1 MSRLFSLFSSFF
13 EKNIKKNFQK
23 KNFHFLLGFCRLWGY
38 FIENFWSRLCVSSW
52 TWGSIF
58 EKRSY
63 DCLFR
68 FFKISQKS
76 CEKLKIEFLA
86 KNTPKSAF
94 LQISRFSPNRQ
105 KMSKSVQLLIFCAFP
120 LFTNRAKSKSAFLI
134 AFCQHFVKFGESQC
148 VPSFFQLLKKY
159 FQLLFSCFFQIT
171 IRANFFADFQ
181 TAFSWNISFDPKFVF
196 FVCFWYFHVA
206 IAQNW
211 ALFDHISFLNDV
223 TSILYHMALP
233 IVKAIFAQRPNFF
246 EIL

>member
-76 CEKLKIEFLA
+76 CEKLKFEFLA

-148 VPSFFQLLKKY
+148 VPSFFQLLKNI
-159 FQLLFSCFFQIT
+159 FSCFSAVFSKSQTMPTFLLIFRLLSAEISVLTLNSCFSSVFDTFMSQLLRIERFLIT
-171 IRANFFADFQ
+171 
-181 TAFSWNISFDPKFVF
+181 SL
-196 FVCFWYFHVA
+196 FW
-206 IAQNW
+206 
-211 ALFDHISFLNDV
+211 
-223 TSILYHMALP
+223 MM
-233 IVKAIFAQRPNFF
+233 
-246 EIL
+246 